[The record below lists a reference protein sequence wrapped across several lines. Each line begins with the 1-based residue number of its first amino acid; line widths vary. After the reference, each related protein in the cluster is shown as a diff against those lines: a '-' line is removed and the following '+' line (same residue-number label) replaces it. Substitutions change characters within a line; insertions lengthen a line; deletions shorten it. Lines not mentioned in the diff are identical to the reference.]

1 METPHIQTE
10 SSADIKLRNGE
21 VFVKHME
28 TIDELNKQMKLEEE
42 KLALAIEMR
51 FSKTSSPKSEFTLMI
66 EEAKNNIASLK
77 NRRDNL
83 YKENIR

>member
-1 METPHIQTE
+1 MHTD
-10 SSADIKLRNGE
+10 SSADTKLRNGE

-28 TIDELNKQMKLEEE
+28 TIDELNKQIKLEE
-42 KLALAIEMR
+42 KKKDLAIEMR
-51 FSKTSSPKSEFTLMI
+51 FSKTSSPKSEFTSMI
-66 EEAKNNIASLK
+66 EEAKNNIARLE